1 MDLGKHV
8 MDKELLD
15 RRGLRAGKVDDLV
28 LELPGAEDAPAT
40 PEVVAIVTGPLAL
53 SRSMSA
59 PLRWLARQAYR
70 LLGLADPRP
79 LELPW
84 GVVAAID
91 VVVHL
96 DVDRDHAGVMALQ
109 QAVERRYI
117 DRLPGA

>member
-1 MDLGKHV
+1 MELGKHV
-8 MDKELLD
+8 VDKELLC
-15 RRGLRAGKVDDLV
+15 RQGLRAGKVDDLV

-53 SRSMSA
+53 SRSMSS
-59 PLRWLARQAYR
+59 PIRWLARQTYR

-79 LELPW
+79 VELPW
-84 GVVAAID
+84 GRVAAID

-109 QAVERRYI
+109 RAVERRYI
-117 DRLPGA
+117 GWLPGA